1 MNSNF
6 DKCLKMLL
14 VHEGGYVN
22 NPADPGGETNLGVT
36 KRVWQEWVGHDV
48 SEKEMRNL
56 TPLMVSPLYKRKYWD
71 ACHADELIS
80 GLDYC
85 VFDVAVNSGVGRAVK
100 LLQSSVGATPD
111 GGYGSIT
118 AALVK
123 KAEENPTRLI
133 ELFSAKRLEFMQS
146 LKAFPTFG
154 KGWSRRVAEVKA
166 DALAMVQGISQAQ
179 QFAAFQMNTAL
190 SNIQHGFYAQDSYGG
205 RFLALQPLTSLLL
218 AGLLLLT
225 KFFLMRSYLSPKD

>member
-6 DKCLKMLL
+6 EKCLEMLL

-22 NPADPGGETNLGVT
+22 HPSDPGGETNLGVT
-36 KRVWQEWVGHDV
+36 RKVWEEWVGHPV
-48 SEKEMRNL
+48 NEKEMRNL
-56 TPLMVSPLYKRKYWD
+56 TPTMVAPLYKRKYWD
-71 ACHADELIS
+71 ACRADDLIS

-100 LLQSSVGATPD
+100 LLQSVVGATPD

-123 KAEENPTRLI
+123 KAQEEDPLRLI
-133 ELFSAKRLEFMQS
+133 SVYCSKRLEFLES
-146 LKAFPTFG
+146 LKTFPIFG

-166 DALAMVQGISQAQ
+166 DSLAMAQGTSQA
-179 QFAAFQMNTAL
+179 
-190 SNIQHGFYAQDSYGG
+190 
-205 RFLALQPLTSLLL
+205 
-218 AGLLLLT
+218 
-225 KFFLMRSYLSPKD
+225 